1 VSQKAWAA
9 ERAIADSK
17 DFVGMTKEEID
28 DEHHKYVHY
37 HEDVTVTQRDEHC
50 SRKRC
55 YRALEELNKLIPGF
69 EEKANAAEDVNIYC
83 IPVCHSHNLITSD
96 LILIGIIIKLQS
108 GANDA
113 RSDDTGN

>member
-1 VSQKAWAA
+1 MNTTSTY
-9 ERAIADSK
+9 I
-17 DFVGMTKEEID
+17 
-28 DEHHKYVHY
+28 Y

-83 IPVCHSHNLITSD
+83 IPVCHSHNLITAN
-96 LILIGIIIKLQS
+96 LILNWYHHQVAIQEQTTH
-108 GANDA
+108 AAMTRAD
-113 RSDDTGN
+113 